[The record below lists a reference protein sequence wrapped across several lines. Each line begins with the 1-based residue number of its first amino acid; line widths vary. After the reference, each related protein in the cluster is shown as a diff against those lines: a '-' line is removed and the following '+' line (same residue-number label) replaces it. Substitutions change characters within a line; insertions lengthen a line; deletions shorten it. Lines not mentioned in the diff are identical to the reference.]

1 MSEVASATGSNVT
14 AHFLPLFR
22 WCYCG
27 ASLSTQIIPA
37 LFQESETYSLR
48 VPVLDGISSR
58 FVRIVL
64 IILQSICYYVLR
76 LAVVGLLF
84 KCCSFI

>member
-1 MSEVASATGSNVT
+1 MDRITARVISSFKILQEFKCVRSSSAIGSNVT
-14 AHFLPLFR
+14 VRFLPLFR

-48 VPVLDGISSR
+48 KPVLEGIFSSR
-58 FVRIVL
+58 SAVL
-64 IILQSICYYVLR
+64 LGKALGI
-76 LAVVGLLF
+76 
-84 KCCSFI
+84 